1 MPLIFTPHPNPLP
14 DDYMQGEGI
23 CEIVSSGKGDSPAS
37 LLTARVEGGGDTAVA
52 VRVPLHEE
60 VREGYL
66 ERREVGSNS
75 LITAIEVHSPTDMVQ
90 SKRGAVYEEKR
101 MELMGTW
108 TNLVEIDLLRAGEP
122 MHTIG
127 NGVHSHCLYLVAHGG

>member
-1 MPLIFTPHPNPLP
+1 MK
-14 DDYMQGEGI
+14 
-23 CEIVSSGKGDSPAS
+23 SSRLVTATS
-37 LLTARVEGGGDTAVA
+37 LTARGEGVGFTAVA

-75 LITAIEVHSPTDMVQ
+75 LITAIEVLSPTDLFQDKAPAMY
-90 SKRGAVYEEKR
+90 AEKQK
-101 MELMGTW
+101 EPYAW